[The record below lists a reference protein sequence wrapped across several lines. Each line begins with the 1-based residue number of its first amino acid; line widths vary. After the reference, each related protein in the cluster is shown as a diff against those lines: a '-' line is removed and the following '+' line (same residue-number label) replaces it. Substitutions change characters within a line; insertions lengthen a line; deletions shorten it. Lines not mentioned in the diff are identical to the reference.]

1 MSLDEYKRKRRF
13 EETPEP
19 PPKLEKRSG
28 HRFVVQRHDATR
40 LHYDFRLEMDG
51 VLKSWAVPKGPS
63 LDPADK
69 RLAMQV
75 EDHPVSYFDFE
86 GTIPQ
91 GNYGAGTVM
100 VWDVGTWEPEG
111 DAHAMLAKGDLKFRL
126 DGEKLKGSFALIHIR
141 SRKPGNKGTEW
152 LLIKH
157 RDAYVQE
164 PYDIDKYD
172 LSVLTGRTLDQI
184 AADAGAPEWESNRP
198 AATAGRSRKNDWLA
212 ESIAKADAMKRKSAV
227 KARSSSTATVAAA
240 SPRSKKSAPAK
251 AS

>member
-1 MSLDEYKRKRRF
+1 VQK
-13 EETPEP
+13 
-19 PPKLEKRSG
+19 
-28 HRFVVQRHDATR
+28 HRASH
-40 LHYDFRLEMDG
+40 LHYDFRLEMEG

-86 GTIPQ
+86 GIIPA

-111 DAHAMLAKGDLKFRL
+111 DAHAMLAKGDFKFRL

-164 PYDIDKYD
+164 SYDIDDYD
-172 LSVLTGRTLDQI
+172 SSVLTRRTLDQI

-198 AATAGRSRKNDWLA
+198 AAGAGRSRKNDWLA
-212 ESIAKADAMKRKSAV
+212 ESIAKADAIKRKPAVKAAASAAGVKGSKPVVTKTKAASGKASKSASAKKSASSPSAV
-227 KARSSSTATVAAA
+227 KKKPAA
-240 SPRSKKSAPAK
+240 KKRPSR
-251 AS
+251 